1 MRWPKNACRG
11 PTPRISPT
19 AWPAGTGWPER
30 AGNPGTFWSWPTV
43 PDAGSPPDIS
53 EKRYNRLALKK
64 RLLNDIWKETTPE
77 MDCGFAISYLPEAKA
92 AMDERMILESDV
104 TSVLQYVRETGEA
117 IQDCGT
123 GLIIARRRLGNVT
136 FWVKYEERDGG
147 YLVHSAYSHRMNVQ
161 TR

>member
-1 MRWPKNACRG
+1 
-11 PTPRISPT
+11 
-19 AWPAGTGWPER
+19 
-30 AGNPGTFWSWPTV
+30 
-43 PDAGSPPDIS
+43 
-53 EKRYNRLALKK
+53 
-64 RLLNDIWKETTPE
+64 
-77 MDCGFAISYLPEAKA
+77 MDCGFAIELSAGGQSRHGRPH
-92 AMDERMILESDV
+92 DTGERRDRRAPV
-104 TSVLQYVRETGEA
+104 HARETGEA